1 MIEACLIGH
10 THPMVLGA
18 KYSCFPDTTILETID
33 YFNHACLQFGPTL
46 PQIGRTN
53 VAVKLY

>member
-1 MIEACLIGH
+1 MIEVFFIDH

-18 KYSCFPDTTILETID
+18 KCSCFPDTTIFETID
-33 YFNHACLQFGPTL
+33 YINHTCLQFGPTF

-53 VAVKLY
+53 VAF